1 VWVVAKGSECARH
14 KPGAR
19 IIVKASKAVKARKL
33 AMSCVLARIAPSC
46 TFNSSAQARFCG
58 ESISHAIHDRARKYT
73 VCGQEV
79 PLSAMTSFARTS
91 NVGLALLFLIS
102 LAGLNA
108 FAQQNPEPAASS
120 QAPLT
125 LTLQDAL
132 ARARNNSIPFQTA
145 LTDQGVAHEDKVQAR
160 AALLPSVNF
169 NNSFIYTEPNG
180 TPSGVFIANNTVHE
194 YLSQGNIHQTIGYT
208 PYADFRRSQAL
219 EAVARAKAEIARR
232 GLVVV
237 VVQGYYGLIAS
248 QRKYA
253 NAQLGATEA
262 QNFLALSQKLEN
274 GGEVAHADVI
284 KAQLQFNDRQRDL
297 REAQLAMDKSRL
309 ELAVLLFPDFNL
321 NFTLV
326 DEAQFAPPLMS
337 FDEFMQA
344 AQKQNP
350 DLRASTA
357 NSQAAQFELTS
368 AQSGY
373 FPTLTIDYFY
383 GIDAAHFAT
392 REPDGTHN
400 LGYAVTAT
408 LNIPVWNWGAT
419 HSKVVQADLKRKQA
433 QRELSLAQRKLQA
446 DMREL
451 YAEAQAAH
459 AELETL
465 KNSADLA
472 AESLR
477 LTNLRYRGGEAT
489 VLEVVD
495 AQNTLNQARNA
506 FNDGEV
512 RARTA
517 LANLQ
522 TLTGT
527 M

>member
-1 VWVVAKGSECARH
+1 MMRALL
-14 KPGAR
+14 
-19 IIVKASKAVKARKL
+19 L
-33 AMSCVLARIAPSC
+33 AMCFV
-46 TFNSSAQARFCG
+46 
-58 ESISHAIHDRARKYT
+58 AI
-73 VCGQEV
+73 
-79 PLSAMTSFARTS
+79 
-91 NVGLALLFLIS
+91 NV
-102 LAGLNA
+102 
-108 FAQQNPEPAASS
+108 FAQQNPEPPASA

-132 ARARNNSIPFQTA
+132 TRARNNSIPYQAAQT
-145 LTDQGVAHEDKVQAR
+145 DHSVAHEDQVQAR

-169 NNSFIYTEPNG
+169 DNSFIYTEPNG
-180 TPSGVFIANNTVHE
+180 TPSGVFIANNSVHE
-194 YLSQGNIHQTIGYT
+194 YLSQGNVHQVIGYA
-208 PYADFRRSQAL
+208 PFADYKRAGAL

-232 GLVVV
+232 GLVVT
-237 VVQGYYGLIAS
+237 VVQGYYGLIAAE
-248 QRKYA
+248 RKYA
-253 NAQLGATEA
+253 NAQLAAAEA
-262 QNFLALSQKLEN
+262 ERFLSLSRKLEN

-284 KAQLQFNDRQRDL
+284 KAQIQLNDRKRDL
-297 REAQLAMDKSRL
+297 REAQLSMDKNRL
-309 ELAVLLFPDFNL
+309 DLSVLVFPDFNL
-321 NFTLV
+321 NFTVV
-326 DEAQFAPPLMS
+326 DDAQLAPPLMS
-337 FDEFMQA
+337 FDDFMKA
-344 AQKQNP
+344 AQTKNP

-357 NSQAAQFELTS
+357 NFQAAKYEVGS
-368 AQSGY
+368 AQGAY

-392 REPDGTHN
+392 REPDGTNN

-419 HSKVVQADLKRKQA
+419 RSKVVQADLKRKQA

-451 YAEAQAAH
+451 YAEADAART
-459 AELETL
+459 ELETL
-465 KNSADLA
+465 KDSADLA

-477 LTNLRYRGGEAT
+477 LTNLRYQGGEAT

-495 AQNTLNQARNA
+495 AQNTLTQARNA